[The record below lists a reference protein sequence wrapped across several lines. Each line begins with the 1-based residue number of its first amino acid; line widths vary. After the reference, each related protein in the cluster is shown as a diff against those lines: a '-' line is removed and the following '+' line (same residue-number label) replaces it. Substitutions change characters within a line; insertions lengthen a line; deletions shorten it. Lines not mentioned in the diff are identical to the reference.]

1 MLNATIQE
9 VNASPIDALVRAL
22 APIVSR
28 VVTSHC
34 WVKRDGK
41 FSHSRQALTDA
52 KLARH
57 VDGGAAYGA
66 AQIAPGE
73 SVTRIAALDLDSH
86 KGDTPWSEM
95 QRAALAIMQA
105 CEGYGFKPIPF
116 RSSGGAGLHLYFL
129 WDEPQDAYSVRYG
142 LRHVLEQCGLRD
154 GVGGVNRSEVE
165 VFPKQNSVP
174 ADGFGNMFV
183 LPLAGKSH
191 PLDAFE
197 LDDMPKEWA
206 AEMDWPIS
214 NPVPLVER
222 EQPSAPTLGEI
233 PVELEQL
240 KSALDMIPNSGD
252 AELDYDEWRNVM
264 FALHH
269 ATGGSS
275 DGLALAHAFSS
286 RSSKYD
292 AAFLDT
298 RVWPHIKGS
307 HDGERGAITGR
318 TILKLAREHGWQEP
332 IEDDF
337 EALPVAAG
345 EQPRPA
351 YQRDGN
357 GRVLALV
364 GNVVKALR
372 APVECG
378 ARIARDTF
386 RAQNLIDGRVA
397 TDEDITELQMRLESR
412 DFVKLSKELVRDA
425 FYKVAYE
432 NQHDSAIEWVSS
444 LQWDGVPRIEAF
456 LAKRFGAD
464 DTPYARAVSRY
475 MWTALAGRALTPGIQ
490 ADMVPVL
497 VGPQGIGKSQGVRAM
512 APAVELFCELGF
524 EERDVEASRK
534 MRGRLVIEF
543 SELRGMSARD
553 VESVKAFI
561 TRQTELFRDLY
572 RNSMTEFHRRHL
584 FIGTTNKDQFLSDDT
599 GERRWLPVRV
609 IRCEPVTIELER
621 DQLWAEAVIAFREHG
636 IAWRA
641 AQQLAIAEHDAFKIS
656 DVWEPQVA
664 AWLDAVDEF
673 SPAGPPRERDFL
685 PAHEV
690 LTGALSLDIR
700 TVKRNDEMRVGAIF
714 RNLGYERVRR
724 SVNGRRIY
732 GYSPVVAGTPAS
744 P

>member
-1 MLNATIQE
+1 MA
-9 VNASPIDALVRAL
+9 VDVLVDAL

-28 VVTSHC
+28 VVASHC

-41 FSHSRQALTDA
+41 FSHSRSALTAA

-57 VDGGAAYGA
+57 VGGGTAYGA

-86 KGDTPWSEM
+86 KGETPWANM
-95 QRAALAIMQA
+95 QRAALAIMRA
-105 CEGYGFKPIPF
+105 CEPYGLKPIPF
-116 RSSGGAGLHLYFL
+116 RSSGGNGLHLYFL
-129 WDEPQDAYSVRYG
+129 WDDPQDAYSVRFA
-142 LRHVLEQCGLRD
+142 LRWVLDQCQLRD
-154 GVGGVNRSEVE
+154 GVGGIARAEVE

-183 LPLAGKSH
+183 LPLAGKSV

-197 LDDMPKEWA
+197 LDDMPREWA
-206 AEMDWPIS
+206 AEMDWPLS
-214 NPVPLVER
+214 NPVAIVER
-222 EQPSAPTLGEI
+222 EQPSAPVVGEI

-240 KSALDMIPNSGD
+240 KSALDAIPNSGD
-252 AELDYDEWRNVM
+252 TELDYDEWRNVM

-269 ATGGSS
+269 ATGGSP
-275 DGLALAHAFSS
+275 DGLALAHEFSA

-292 AAFLDT
+292 AAFLDN

-337 EALPVAAG
+337 EALPVPPGG
-345 EQPRPA
+345 EQRRA
-351 YQRDGN
+351 AFQRDN
-357 GRVLALV
+357 QGRVLALV

-372 APVECG
+372 APLECG
-378 ARIARDTF
+378 SRIARDTF
-386 RAQNLIDGRVA
+386 RAQNMIDGRVA

-432 NQHDSAIEWVSS
+432 NQYDSAIDWANS
-444 LQWDGVPRIEAF
+444 LAWDGAPRIEAF
-456 LAKRFGAD
+456 LAKHFGAD
-464 DTPYARAVSRY
+464 DTPYVHAVSRY

-609 IRCEPVTIELER
+609 TRCEPTAIERER
-621 DQLWAEAVIAFREHG
+621 DQLWAEAVIAFRAHG
-636 IAWRA
+636 IAWRD
-641 AQQLAIAEHDAFKIS
+641 AQRLAISEHEAYKIS
-656 DVWEPQVA
+656 DLWEPQIA

-673 SPAGPPRERDFL
+673 SSEGPPRERDFL
-685 PAHEV
+685 PTNEV
-690 LTGALSLDIR
+690 MVSALGLDIR

-714 RNLGYERVRR
+714 RSLGYERVRR
-724 SVNGRRIY
+724 SVNGRRLY
-732 GYSPVVAGTPAS
+732 GYSPVVADAPAS